1 MPDLLCVLP
10 NSSSITGTC
19 TPDGYYPPL
28 GTGYYPNGPGQMEH
42 FVKVSSFSQHLT
54 IPPILT
60 HLQDDHLNI
69 FRLPIGW
76 QYLVNFDLGG
86 PLNQTIF
93 QEYDG
98 LMQSCLETGAYCIL
112 DVHNYARWNNTIIG
126 QGGPTNEQFASLWVQ
141 LAQHYRNNRQVIFG
155 IMNEPHDRTSSF
167 QYYRP
172 DFH

>member
-1 MPDLLCVLP
+1 
-10 NSSSITGTC
+10 
-19 TPDGYYPPL
+19 
-28 GTGYYPNGPGQMEH
+28 MEH